1 MEWEVSSSDQK
12 QFAEGGLWTMMR
24 KRVNSFLL
32 KLRYLMLL
40 VEIHVLMGVRTIKG
54 DQDFRRAKP

>member
-1 MEWEVSSSDQK
+1 
-12 QFAEGGLWTMMR
+12 MMR

-40 VEIHVLMGVRTIKG
+40 AEINVLISISGVRR
-54 DQDFRRAKP
+54 DLDFRRAKP